1 MQYILD
7 ACTIINMLHIDED
20 EFLLKKISSLEFKI
34 CKTVFEETRKNA
46 CKKFQRQRPYPI
58 EKRKSI
64 EKKLNYFRERIYNDE
79 CYAELSESVS
89 KSVNYSKPNGEFYSI
104 LLSFY
109 LNTFEKAHIFF
120 FTDDSPARMHFDP
133 HFNHNKI
140 GYILDSVDLLILLY
154 RHNDDFNSTDLK
166 KFLSSLYA
174 EYANEIAEI
183 EKDLNIF
190 TVPKNQIRN
199 KNISIKLNQLRS
211 AIRSLDLSSLSKMYN
226 EICKDAQEYES
237 LYKLLEKYSSFFE
250 KELSTELLCK
260 IQDNSKFIDAKPFY
274 KFAAN

>member
-20 EFLLKKISSLEFKI
+20 EFLLKKISSLRFNI
-34 CKTVFEETRKNA
+34 CKSVFDETRRNA
-46 CKKFQRQRPYPI
+46 CKKFQRQSPYPT

-79 CYAELSESVS
+79 CYVELSESVA
-89 KSVNYSKPNGEFYSI
+89 KNVNYSKQNGEFYSI

-120 FTDDSPARMHFDP
+120 FTDDSPAKMHFAP
-133 HFNHNKI
+133 HFNHSKI

-183 EKDLNIF
+183 EKDLNAF
-190 TVPKNQIRN
+190 TIPKNQIRN
-199 KNISIKLNQLRS
+199 TNISIKLNHLRG
-211 AIRSLDLSSLSKMYN
+211 AIRNLDLNSLSGMYK
-226 EICKDAQEYES
+226 EICEVPHAYES
-237 LYKLLEKYSSFFE
+237 LYRLLEKYSSFFE
-250 KELSTELLCK
+250 KELSNELLFK
-260 IQDNSKFIDAKPFY
+260 IQENSKFIDNKPFY
-274 KFAAN
+274 KFIAN